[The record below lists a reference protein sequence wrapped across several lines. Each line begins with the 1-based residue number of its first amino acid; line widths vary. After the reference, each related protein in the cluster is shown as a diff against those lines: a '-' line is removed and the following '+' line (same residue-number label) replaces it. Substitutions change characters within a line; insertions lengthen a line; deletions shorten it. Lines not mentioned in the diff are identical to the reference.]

1 MLIVNLNIR
10 GLEGSTKA
18 RYLRQIIACE
28 GAKFV
33 CLKKKSKVLSDTKC
47 FSLWGDNK
55 VGWLHYE
62 GDNGSRSLL
71 SMWHKEAFSYD
82 SHVMGEGVYCCFR

>member
-1 MLIVNLNIR
+1 MLIVNMNIR
-10 GLEGSTKA
+10 GLGGSTKA

-28 GAKFV
+28 GVEFV
-33 CLKKKSKVLSDTKC
+33 CLQETKSKELSETKC

-62 GDNGSRSLL
+62 GVNGSGSLL
-71 SMWHKEAFSYD
+71 SMWHQE
-82 SHVMGEGVYCCFR
+82 

>member
-10 GLEGSTKA
+10 GLGGSTKA

-28 GAKFV
+28 GVKFM
-33 CLKKKSKVLSDTKC
+33 CLQETKIVVLSEAGC

-55 VGWLHYE
+55 VGWLHYSWLE
-62 GDNGSRSLL
+62 VCCQCGIKKLL
-71 SMWHKEAFSYD
+71 VTI
-82 SHVMGEGVYCCFR
+82 VM